1 MKFNKQL
8 KLWHTT
14 HTHTLYRIV
23 SLRNPERSKK
33 EKQTNRFVFYFENEK
48 EIEIKN
54 TGYFYKAIKNKSD
67 NVSKQEVLKNAIN
80 SFVSFESE
88 VELEK
93 QNKPFFEI
101 ADWLTLNR
109 NTAKPAEILKKVK
122 NTKIL
127 DLKLELLLWDNL
139 FANVIKNEN
148 YYIKDGII
156 QMLVL
161 QNLLKHIELKKDGE
175 VLKNILDLA
184 NAKVVLPIEIF
195 EESDIK
201 TDNNNQN
208 KTNKIQ
214 DKFVAKEIT
223 EAFEISN
230 SNLEIKENETS
241 ILELKKLSVKYQ
253 KTKQLNLV
261 IANQDYQ
268 KKIKPIVAKYQLEYN
283 KLKREMCKN
292 PRDENYDPNDFCN
305 QPDIQYPELPEFV
318 FDYPKETELKFLKEN
333 LTDTTFIIVETILR
347 ENQEVDTFDEV
358 ISFLEQSNND
368 NQNTILSKIQFSNKV
383 VTIGDVTIPIANRIA
398 ESLIFKICSTGNAM
412 RSIYKLTA
420 VFTIPE
426 QTLNVSGIV
435 YKLHLADGNF
445 VENYV
450 FNANKSGNVITITDL
465 FGIYGYNQVLTN
477 LVVGFSA
484 EIKLSNNQYYSI
496 LLDDF
501 VLNNTF
507 PCSFGLLENKDS
519 NNDSDNFIP
528 KGFGFKQLGIAD
540 YKKVVSKVCC
550 YDAGEVAHIENVM
563 ASEFRSKTTE
573 KKRVEENTLTME
585 NATESEKLSDT
596 VSTQRFEMQ
605 NEIANM
611 IQEQTQMGAFAN
623 VQGNYGTT
631 SFDAGG
637 NYASNISKEESN
649 RQTITQAKEM
659 TQRAMER
666 IVTKQR
672 TEKVTKITESFT
684 ETNTHI
690 FDNRGSKDN
699 ISSVYRFV
707 NAVYKNQV
715 FNYGKR
721 LMYEFMVPQ
730 PSKLHLLGLEA
741 SETNKELMPI
751 DPRTLGYTDFRTI
764 NKNNYQLLASKY
776 DAEVQ
781 VCLDEIVN
789 VSQHFLYEAWA
800 PNNGAWNRN
809 AAFIL
814 KIPENYSLDTIK
826 GFVLMKNGGQGDDWL
841 NAATNSNMNG
851 VIFIAN
857 KKITF
862 GGYTS
867 TFPVYET
874 NFDSDI
880 RKEVSVSVTTWD
892 TAVYNFNL
900 VLKCTLSKS
909 VYEEWQKKTYN
920 SIITGY
926 NRQLEDFNA
935 KQESKFLDS
944 NPLFYRQTEQLILRK
959 NCISYLLDDTNTN
972 TNRQFGLPMYN
983 NLPKPSFTSFKV
995 NVDQRM
1001 DDYTSFAKFMEQA
1014 FEWNLM
1020 SYNFYPY
1027 YWGNK
1032 DEWKDLY
1039 QYESNDPTFR
1049 SFMQAGMARVV
1060 VTVKPGFEDA
1070 IMHFMAFGQIW
1081 QGGQMP
1087 VLGNPMYLS
1096 LVDEIKEQEYVIE
1109 ETWET
1114 IVPTNLIAL
1123 QKDGVA
1129 VDESGLPCDPD
1140 CKDPASSVLMPNDK
1154 KLGVILPPKP
1164 L

>member
-1 MKFNKQL
+1 MD
-8 KLWHTT
+8 
-14 HTHTLYRIV
+14 THTLYRIV
-23 SLRNPERSKK
+23 SVRNPERSKK

-48 EIEIKN
+48 DLIYKEK
-54 TGYFYKAIKNKSD
+54 GHFYKIIKNK
-67 NVSKQEVLKNAIN
+67 NATVSNQEALKIGVV

-88 VELEK
+88 IELEK
-93 QNKPFFEI
+93 QNKLFFEI
-101 ADWLTLNR
+101 ADWLTINR
-109 NTAKPAEILKKVK
+109 KTAKPTEILKKVK
-122 NTKIL
+122 TVKIL
-127 DLKLELLLWDNL
+127 DLTLELLLWDNL

-148 YYIKDGII
+148 HYIKDGII

-161 QNLLKHIELKKDGE
+161 QNLLKHIDTKKDDE
-175 VLKNILDLA
+175 VLKYIMGLA
-184 NAKVVLPIEIF
+184 NAKVVLPTYIF
-195 EESDIK
+195 E
-201 TDNNNQN
+201 DNEAKSNNSNQN
-208 KTNKIQ
+208 KIALQEN
-214 DKFVAKEIT
+214 KFVSAEIL
-223 EAFEISN
+223 EASEIAN
-230 SNLEIKENETS
+230 TNLNIKDYETA
-241 ILELKKLSVKYQ
+241 IVELKKLNNKYQ
-253 KTKQLNLV
+253 KAKQQSLTT
-261 IANQDYQ
+261 ANEAYQ
-268 KKIKPIVAKYQLEYN
+268 KKIKPIIAKYQLEYN
-283 KLKREMCKN
+283 KLRREMCKI

-318 FDYPKETELKFLKEN
+318 FEYPKVTDIKYLQEN
-333 LTDTTFIIVETILR
+333 LTENSFFIVEVIL
-347 ENQEVDTFDEV
+347 
-358 ISFLEQSNND
+358 ND
-368 NQNTILSKIQFSNKV
+368 NQEIETIDEIINFLENAIVENQNVILSKKQFANPV
-383 VTIGDVTIPIANRIA
+383 YTIGDVTIPFASRVASNLTFRVCPTGLPNR
-398 ESLIFKICSTGNAM
+398 N
-412 RSIYKLTA
+412 IYKLTA
-420 VFTIPE
+420 VFNIPD
-426 QTLNVSGIV
+426 QSLNISGIL
-435 YKLHLADGNF
+435 YKLHLADGT
-445 VENYV
+445 VAQNYG
-450 FNANKSGNVITITDL
+450 FTASKSGNIITLTDL
-465 FGIYGYNQVLTN
+465 FGAYGYTQVLNN

-484 EIKLSNNQYYSI
+484 EIKLSNNQYYNI

-501 VLNNTF
+501 ALNNSLL
-507 PCSFGLLENKDS
+507 CSFGNLENQNS
-519 NNDSDNFIP
+519 NDNPDDFIP

-573 KKRVEENTLTME
+573 KKRVEENTLTLE
-585 NATESEKLSDT
+585 NSSESEQISDT

-605 NEIANM
+605 NEIASM
-611 IQEQTQMGAFAN
+611 IQEQTQTGAFAN

-672 TEKVTKITESFT
+672 SEKVTKITESFT

-690 FDNRGSKDN
+690 YDNRNSIYN

-730 PSKLHLLGLEA
+730 PSRLHLLGLEA
-741 SETNKELMPI
+741 SATNKSLMPI
-751 DPRTLGYTDFRTI
+751 DPRTIGLIDFNAIERST
-764 NKNNYQLLASKY
+764 YMQWASKY
-776 DAEVQ
+776 NAKVNTCPEEYIIIGKAYSFVQKTRDSLFTITSAINLPDNYVSVEAKTYFSSFPQGPIGLPWTISLISIIGNKLSTSSNDLFFIIDKFSKEVPINI
-781 VCLDEIVN
+781 EILGFHSATVN
-789 VSQHFLYEAWA
+789 V
-800 PNNGAWNRN
+800 
-809 AAFIL
+809 
-814 KIPENYSLDTIK
+814 TIK
-826 GFVLMKNGGQGDDWL
+826 CQLKPEALQKW
-841 NAATNSNMNG
+841 
-851 VIFIAN
+851 
-857 KKITF
+857 KKETF
-862 GGYTS
+862 
-867 TFPVYET
+867 E
-874 NFDSDI
+874 
-880 RKEVSVSVTTWD
+880 
-892 TAVYNFNL
+892 A
-900 VLKCTLSKS
+900 
-909 VYEEWQKKTYN
+909 
-920 SIITGY
+920 IIEAY

-935 KQESKFLDS
+935 QQESKFLDS

-959 NCISYLLDDTNTN
+959 NCISYLLDDTNAN

-983 NLPKPSFTSFKV
+983 NSPKPSFTTFKV
-995 NVDQRM
+995 NVDQKM

-1027 YWGNK
+1027 YWGYK
-1032 DEWKDLY
+1032 DDWKDLY

-1096 LVDEIKEQEYVIE
+1096 LVDEIKEQEYVVE

-1114 IVPTNLIAL
+1114 IMPTNLIAL

-1129 VDESGLPCDPD
+1129 VDESGLPCDPS
-1140 CKDPASSVLMPNDK
+1140 CKDPLVNNLIKNDK
-1154 KLGVILPPKP
+1154 KLVVILPPKP
-1164 L
+1164 V

>member
-1 MKFNKQL
+1 M
-8 KLWHTT
+8 
-14 HTHTLYRIV
+14 
-23 SLRNPERSKK
+23 
-33 EKQTNRFVFYFENEK
+33 
-48 EIEIKN
+48 
-54 TGYFYKAIKNKSD
+54 
-67 NVSKQEVLKNAIN
+67 
-80 SFVSFESE
+80 
-88 VELEK
+88 
-93 QNKPFFEI
+93 
-101 ADWLTLNR
+101 
-109 NTAKPAEILKKVK
+109 
-122 NTKIL
+122 
-127 DLKLELLLWDNL
+127 LWDNL

-161 QNLLKHIELKKDGE
+161 QNLLKHIELKKDDE
-175 VLKNILDLA
+175 VLKHILDLA
-184 NAKVVLPIEIF
+184 NAKVVLPTEIF
-195 EESDIK
+195 EESEIK
-201 TDNNNQN
+201 TDNNTQN

-214 DKFVAKEIT
+214 DKFVANEIT

-230 SNLEIKENETS
+230 SNLEIKENES
-241 ILELKKLSVKYQ
+241 AILELKKLSVKYQ
-253 KTKQLNLV
+253 KNKQLNLV

-268 KKIKPIVAKYQLEYN
+268 KKTKPIVEKYQLEYN
-283 KLKREMCKN
+283 KLRREMCKN
-292 PRDENYDPNDFCN
+292 PRDENYDPTDFCN

-333 LTDTTFIIVETILR
+333 LNDTTFIKVETILI
-347 ENQEVDTFDEV
+347 ENQEVDTFDEIITV
-358 ISFLEQSNND
+358 LEQSNTD
-368 NQNTILSKIQFSNKV
+368 NQKIVLSKKQFSSKV
-383 VTIGDVTIPIANRIA
+383 VFIGDVTIPVANRIA
-398 ESLIFKICSTGNAM
+398 ESLTFKICSTGNAM

-426 QTLNVSGIV
+426 QTLNVFGIV
-435 YKLHLADGNF
+435 YRLHLLDGNI

-450 FNANKSGNVITITDL
+450 FNANKSGNVITITNL

-484 EIKLSNNQYYSI
+484 EIKLSNNQYYTI

-507 PCSFGLLENKDS
+507 PCSFGTLENKFQGE
-519 NNDSDNFIP
+519 NPDNFIP
-528 KGFGFKQLGIAD
+528 KGFGFKQIGIAD
-540 YKKVVSKVCC
+540 YKKVVSKICC

-573 KKRVEENTLTME
+573 KKRIEENTLTSE
-585 NATESEKLSDT
+585 NISESEKLSDT

-605 NEIANM
+605 SEIAQM
-611 IQEQTQMGAFAN
+611 LQEQTQMGAYAN

-637 NYASNISKEESN
+637 NYASNVSKEESN
-649 RQTITQAKEM
+649 KQAITQAKEM

-666 IVTKQR
+666 IVSKQR

-707 NAVYKNQV
+707 NAIYENQV

-741 SETNKELMPI
+741 SETNKEFMPV
-751 DPRTLGYTDFRTI
+751 DPRTLGFPNFRLI
-764 NKNNYQLLASKY
+764 NRNTYQDLAAKY
-776 DAEVQ
+776 NADVQ
-781 VCLDEIVN
+781 VCPDAVLN

-800 PNNGAWNRN
+800 PNNGSWNRN
-809 AAFIL
+809 AAFTL
-814 KIPENYSLDTIK
+814 KIPENYSLDTVK
-826 GFVLMKNGGQGDDWL
+826 GFVYMKNGGQGDNWL
-841 NAATNSNMNG
+841 NAATNRNMSG
-851 VIFIAN
+851 DIYFAN
-857 KKITF
+857 KRISF
-862 GGYTS
+862 GGYTTS
-867 TFPVYET
+867 FSIYET
-874 NFDSDI
+874 NFDADI
-880 RKEVSVSVTTWD
+880 RKELSVTVTTWD

-900 VLKCTLSKS
+900 ILKCTLSNS
-909 VYEEWQKKTYN
+909 VYEDWQKKTFN
-920 SIITGY
+920 AILMGY
-926 NRQLEDFNA
+926 NKQLEEFNV
-935 KQESKFLDS
+935 KQEAKFLDT

-959 NCISYLLDDTNTN
+959 NCISYLLDDTNAN
-972 TNRQFGLPMYN
+972 TNRQFGLSMYN
-983 NLPKPSFTSFKV
+983 NSPKPSFTTFKV
-995 NVDQRM
+995 NVDQKM
-1001 DDYTSFAKFMEQA
+1001 DDYTSFTKFMEQA

-1032 DEWKDLY
+1032 EEWKDLY

-1087 VLGNPMYLS
+1087 VLGNPLYLS
-1096 LVDEIKEQEYVIE
+1096 LVDEIKEQEYVVE
-1109 ETWET
+1109 ETWQT
-1114 IVPTNLIAL
+1114 VVPTNLIAL

-1129 VDESGLPCDPD
+1129 VDESGLPCDPN
-1140 CKDPASSVLMPNDK
+1140 CKDPLTNNLVANDK
-1154 KLGVILPPKP
+1154 KLGVILPTKV
-1164 L
+1164 